1 MRIAF
6 QDTPGFSRET
16 APDGIW
22 RQPKTP
28 EKGGLPPNF
37 CIQLLENELR
47 WIYSPWNPTLKDQF
61 RVEKL
66 PAAKTAPLT
75 ILPQRVTKP
84 LLKVSP
90 KPKGN

>member
-6 QDTPGFSRET
+6 QDSPGFSRET
-16 APDGIW
+16 ALAGIW
-22 RQPKTP
+22 RQPKTH

-37 CIQLLENELR
+37 CIQLLDNVLR
-47 WIYSPWNPTLKDQF
+47 WIYSPWNPILIDQF

-66 PAAKTAPLT
+66 SAAKTALLT
-75 ILPQRVTKP
+75 ARQQGVTKP
-84 LLKVSP
+84 LLKISP